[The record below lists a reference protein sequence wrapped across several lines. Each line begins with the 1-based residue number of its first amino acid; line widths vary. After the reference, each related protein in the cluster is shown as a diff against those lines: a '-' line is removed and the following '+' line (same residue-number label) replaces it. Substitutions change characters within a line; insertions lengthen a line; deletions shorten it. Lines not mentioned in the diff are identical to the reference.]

1 MIISTE
7 ITYLYSPMTRKTVS
21 SAISIRER
29 AYFTFALSWSNFY
42 HRTRRICKAE
52 FNLKSRFMC
61 YTVLF
66 LRRNCSSFL
75 NYVSRSVLAILRFAF
90 ITSLVR
96 FQVKIYCR
104 ETQEGERGRE
114 TGEREIAQ
122 PFVKTFNFIWLLRG
136 ATLCGSLYIIYFLMR
151 HTLLHY
157 QA

>member
-1 MIISTE
+1 M
-7 ITYLYSPMTRKTVS
+7 
-21 SAISIRER
+21 
-29 AYFTFALSWSNFY
+29 FALSWSNFY
-42 HRTRRICKAE
+42 HRTWRICKAE

-61 YTVLF
+61 YAVLF

-104 ETQEGERGRE
+104 ETRGRKRKRKK
-114 TGEREIAQ
+114 REKKIAQ

-151 HTLLHY
+151 HPLFR
-157 QA
+157 